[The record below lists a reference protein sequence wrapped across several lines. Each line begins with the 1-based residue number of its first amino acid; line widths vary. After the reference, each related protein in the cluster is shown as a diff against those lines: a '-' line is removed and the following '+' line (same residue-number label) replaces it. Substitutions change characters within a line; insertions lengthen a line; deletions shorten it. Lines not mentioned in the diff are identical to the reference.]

1 MKKTYSA
8 PALNSVEFK
17 DIDIMTASQ
26 VLGGADPYM
35 SDPDSW
41 EKII

>member
-1 MKKTYSA
+1 MKKAYST
-8 PALNSVEFK
+8 PALNSIEFK

-41 EKII
+41 EN